1 MLASDDEKAGG
12 GEKRRLDM
20 KKKKKTDSGAHVSNK
35 HTHTHTHTQ
44 RWCMGSQSG
53 QDDNAY
59 IFAVNGKLLKWVDS
73 HQNVTDIGLL
83 HGKIKKKK
91 EEKKKEKKKKRG
103 G

>member
-1 MLASDDEKAGG
+1 ML
-12 GEKRRLDM
+12 
-20 KKKKKTDSGAHVSNK
+20 
-35 HTHTHTHTQ
+35 
-44 RWCMGSQSG
+44 CCG

-103 G
+103 V